1 MLAFCYEMGLG
12 ISSDHKKA
20 FYLYRQAADAGYKL
34 AQQNVAKCYQKGVG
48 VAIDLKAVDYWLE
61 KANQE

>member
-20 FYLYRQAADAGYKL
+20 FNLYKQAADAGYKL
-34 AQQNVAKCYQKGVG
+34 AKQNVARCYQKGIG
-48 VAIDLKAVDYWLE
+48 VEIDLEAATYWIE
-61 KANQE
+61 KGN